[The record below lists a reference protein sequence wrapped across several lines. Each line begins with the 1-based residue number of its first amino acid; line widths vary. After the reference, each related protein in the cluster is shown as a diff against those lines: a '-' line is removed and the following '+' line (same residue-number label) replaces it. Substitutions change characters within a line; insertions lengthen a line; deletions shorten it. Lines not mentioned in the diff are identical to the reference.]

1 MYQLR
6 YRIRIVAYPGGF
18 MKNFLHNYSYSSV
31 KMFVNQFAISIM
43 GAMLSMATV
52 NTEDAIV
59 IFVSIFAIAFYLFL
73 IYTQAWELGAKDKI
87 SVDIG
92 KKEYKPHT
100 GLFVSLLANIPN
112 FIIAITFVFVL
123 KVFPMSE
130 VAANIRTIASL
141 FNMLLEG
148 MYLGVLTTVNIG
160 ERTLLTFWWMYFVIT
175 VPAMLTSWLAY
186 YLGHKNKKFTTLFD
200 YQAPK
205 AKKK

>member
-1 MYQLR
+1 
-6 YRIRIVAYPGGF
+6 
-18 MKNFLHNYSYSSV
+18 
-31 KMFVNQFAISIM
+31 MFVNQFAISIM

-92 KKEYKPHT
+92 KKEYKPLT
-100 GLFVSLLANIPN
+100 GLAVSAVANIPN
-112 FIIAITFVFVL
+112 FIIAITFFFVL
-123 KVFPMSE
+123 QVFPMSE
-130 VAANIRTIASL
+130 IAANVRTIASL

-148 MYLGVLTTVNIG
+148 MYLGVLTTVKIG
-160 ERTLLTFWWMYFVIT
+160 ERTLLTFWWMYFLIT
-175 VPAMLTSWLAY
+175 IPAMLTSWLAY

-205 AKKK
+205 ANKK